1 MDEAETGQ
9 WLTLA
14 EVRNRTGRNID
25 GLRSW
30 AKRGARSGKLRVRK
44 SNRGEVQVFVSPDEL
59 AELAE
64 AVASSALGD
73 ELGADDLPQE
83 LAEARA
89 AAASAAAEVRRLEAH
104 LEDVRQTLTATLT
117 AERARADRL
126 EAALAEARRP
136 WLARVLE
143 GLRRKGS

>member
-1 MDEAETGQ
+1 MGEAEAGQ

-14 EVRNRTGRNID
+14 EVRDRTRRNTD

-44 SNRGEVQVFVSPDEL
+44 SNKGEGQGVVTPEPL
-59 AELAE
+59 A
-64 AVASSALGD
+64 ALGEAATSAGLGN
-73 ELGADDLPQE
+73 ELGDAEVRQA

-89 AAASAAAEVRRLEAH
+89 AAASSAAEVRRLEAH
-104 LEDVRQTLTATLT
+104 LGDVRQTLTATL
-117 AERARADRL
+117 ALERVRADRL

-143 GLRRKGS
+143 GLRR

>member
-1 MDEAETGQ
+1 MDEAATGQ

-14 EVRNRTGRNID
+14 EVRDRTGRNID

-59 AELAE
+59 TELAE
-64 AVASSALGD
+64 AVPSSAPGD
-73 ELGADDLPQE
+73 ELDTDDLPQE

-104 LEDVRQTLTATLT
+104 LEDVRQTLTGALAK
-117 AERARADRL
+117 AEARADRL
-126 EAALAEARRP
+126 E
-136 WLARVLE
+136 
-143 GLRRKGS
+143 